1 MSEESSQSIGSGPLR
16 VRILLLETD
25 EGRGEI
31 LRGLLRNQ
39 ECRVRTASQPEEGE
53 ELLASGGWDAIFCDI
68 RLSQVLSPGSS
79 SCSPRVCPVF
89 LLAPYDEMSRA
100 RELVE
105 RGMATQWIPSPIR
118 AEKLLL
124 SLRAALGSRQGGRSG
139 ESEQGGEAR
148 GDGEGER
155 GKDILRH
162 FGLMV
167 GESGPMQELYHQIEK
182 VANSDMSVLILGES
196 GTGKELVAKAIHQSG
211 KRAGKPFIPVNCASL
226 PENLLESELF
236 GYVKGAFTGAVR
248 DKDGLFVAADGGTLF
263 LDEIGS
269 IPLAT
274 QMALLR
280 ALQEREV
287 RPVGSTQSRPVDV
300 RIVAATNENVEL
312 LREQGRI
319 RQDLFYR
326 ISAFP
331 LHVPPLRERAGD
343 LFLLCQAILE
353 ERIPGGGGAPL
364 QLSPAARLL
373 LERHRWPGNIRELI
387 HVLERGATLAEQG
400 LIRPGDLPQEL
411 RDGGQE
417 LPEPPASAPTLTL
430 KAYLRL
436 CERQFLK
443 KVLAEQGGDKEK
455 AAKLLGI
462 SVATL
467 YRKLSEVS

>member
-1 MSEESSQSIGSGPLR
+1 MGSGPLR

-39 ECRVRTASQPEEGE
+39 ECRVRTASQPEEAR
-53 ELLASGGWDAIFCDI
+53 ELLAAGGWDAVFCDI
-68 RLSQVLSPGSS
+68 RLSQVLPPGLSDS
-79 SCSPRVCPVF
+79 GVCPVF
-89 LLAPYDEMSRA
+89 LLTSYDAMSQA
-100 RELVE
+100 QELVE
-105 RGMATQWIPSPIR
+105 RGMAMQWIPTPIR
-118 AEKLLL
+118 AEKLLM
-124 SLRAALGSRQGGRSG
+124 SLRAALRGRG
-139 ESEQGGEAR
+139 EVPG
-148 GDGEGER
+148 GDGEPGRERKSGEE
-155 GKDILRH
+155 GGSSKDIRRH

-167 GESGPMQELYHQIEK
+167 GESEPMQELYHQIEK
-182 VANSDMSVLILGES
+182 VADSDMSVLILGES
-196 GTGKELVAKAIHQSG
+196 GTGKELVAKAIHQAG
-211 KRAGKPFIPVNCASL
+211 RRGGKPFIPVNCASL

-274 QMALLR
+274 QIALLR

-287 RPVGSTQSRPVDV
+287 RPVGSTQPRSVDV
-300 RIVAATNENVEL
+300 RVVAATNENVEM

-331 LHVPPLRERAGD
+331 LHVPPLRERSGD
-343 LFLLCQAILE
+343 LPLLCQAILE
-353 ERIPGGGGAPL
+353 ERSKGAVPL

-400 LIRPGDLPQEL
+400 LIRPRDLPREL
-411 RDGGQE
+411 GEAGQE
-417 LPEPPASAPTLTL
+417 LPEPPASAPSLTL

-443 KVLAEQGGDKEK
+443 KVLAEQGDDKEK
-455 AAKLLGI
+455 AAKILGI

-467 YRKLSEVS
+467 YRKLSDVS

>member
-1 MSEESSQSIGSGPLR
+1 MSEEASQSIGSGPLR

-39 ECRVRTASQPEEGE
+39 ECRVRTASQPEEAR
-53 ELLASGGWDAIFCDI
+53 ELLAAGGWDAVFCDI
-68 RLSQVLSPGSS
+68 RLSQVLPPGSS
-79 SCSPRVCPVF
+79 DADACPVF
-89 LLAPYDEMSRA
+89 LLAPYDGISRA

-105 RGMATQWIPSPIR
+105 QGVAMQWVPSPIR
-118 AEKLLL
+118 AEKLLQ
-124 SLRAALGSRQGGRSG
+124 SLRAVLGSRQGVR
-139 ESEQGGEAR
+139 GGEQETG
-148 GDGEGER
+148 GDGKPGGEGES
-155 GKDILRH
+155 GKDIQRH

-167 GESGPMQELYHQIEK
+167 GESGPMRELYHQIEK
-182 VANSDMSVLILGES
+182 VADSDMSVLILGES

-211 KRAGKPFIPVNCASL
+211 RRAGKPFIPVNCASL

-287 RPVGSTQSRPVDV
+287 RPVGSTQPRPVDV
-300 RIVAATNENVEL
+300 RVVAATNENVEM

-343 LFLLCQAILE
+343 LPLLCQAILE
-353 ERIPGGGGAPL
+353 ERSKGGEAAPL

-387 HVLERGATLAEQG
+387 HVLERGATLAERG
-400 LIRPGDLPQEL
+400 IIRPRDLPREL
-411 RDGGQE
+411 GDGGQDV
-417 LPEPPASAPTLTL
+417 PEPPSPSSPALTL

-443 KVLAEQGGDKEK
+443 KVLEEQGGDKEK
-455 AAKLLGI
+455 AAKILGI